1 MTDNNETTSRDR
13 YYKWLLVGLLA
24 VTYFLMHGS
33 RQVFNASL
41 PQIKADLAGHGVTD
55 SQLGLSRTFFLFAY
69 GCMVPFAGIA
79 SDFFRRKWVIVIG
92 TLLFSTSVFFTG
104 FADSM
109 LMFFVLYGFMNGI
122 GQCMIPGAA
131 SSLIAQYHTETRST
145 ALSIYQS
152 ALYVGILVSS
162 VLAGWLGS
170 RSWSLSF
177 NATIAEKGDAA
188 GTAKD
193 VVLTL
198 FTTSGWRISF
208 WIFGGIAI
216 VWIILLA
223 RYLRNTPALKTHDEE
238 VKPKFTDAFKAFAAK
253 PCAWLLTFAFG
264 MLVFGSNCFRTWMPK
279 FMQEKSEWGL
289 TPTSAAFHS
298 VFWFYLGSFIGIA
311 IGARTSD
318 KLSRVR
324 PGIRLTIM
332 AVGLALSAPTMAG
345 MVLVPTLGL
354 SCVMMFL
361 FGLGGGFFDCNL
373 YAGLFDVVAPRYRSA
388 ATGLYLSGAFFL
400 GCPATWALG
409 KVGEHFSLQAGM
421 AIFAVTYALGAVAIF
436 LARGMFYKNDRVE

>member
-1 MTDNNETTSRDR
+1 MGATNLKPRSGDLKDGEAVRLKAAEGSDLT
-13 YYKWLLVGLLA
+13 YKWIMLALLA
-24 VTYFLMHGS
+24 VTYFLMHGA

-41 PQIKADLAGHGVTD
+41 PQIQGDLASHGATD
-55 SQLGLSRTFFLFAY
+55 AQLGLSRTFFLFAY

-79 SDFFRRKWVIVIG
+79 ADFFRRKWVIVIG

-109 LMFFVLYGFMNGI
+109 LMFFILYGFMNGI

-162 VLAGWLGS
+162 VLAGWLGGAS
-170 RSWSLSF
+170 S
-177 NATIAEKGDAA
+177 
-188 GTAKD
+188 
-193 VVLTL
+193 
-198 FTTSGWRISF
+198 SGWRVSF
-208 WIFGGIAI
+208 WVFGGIAV
-216 VWIILLA
+216 VWMFVLTA
-223 RYLRNTPALKTHDEE
+223 FLRNTPALKVHDEE
-238 VKPKFTDAFKAFAAK
+238 VKPKFADAFKAFAAK
-253 PCAWLLTFAFG
+253 PSAWLLTFAFG

-279 FMQEKSEWGL
+279 FMQVADWGL
-289 TPTSAAFHS
+289 TPSSAAFHS

-318 KLSRVR
+318 RLSSRR
-324 PGIRLTIM
+324 RGIRLTIM
-332 AVGLALSAPTMAG
+332 AIGLALSAPTMAG
-345 MVLVPTLGL
+345 MVLVPTLWL
-354 SCVMMFL
+354 SCVMMFF

-388 ATGLYLSGAFFL
+388 AMGLYLSGAFFI

-409 KVGEHFSLQAGM
+409 LVGQHYSLQAGM
-421 AIFAVTYALGAVAIF
+421 AIFGGTYALGALAIF
-436 LARGMFYKNDRVE
+436 VARAFFFHRDKVEG

>member
-1 MTDNNETTSRDR
+1 
-13 YYKWLLVGLLA
+13 
-24 VTYFLMHGS
+24 
-33 RQVFNASL
+33 
-41 PQIKADLAGHGVTD
+41 
-55 SQLGLSRTFFLFAY
+55 
-69 GCMVPFAGIA
+69 
-79 SDFFRRKWVIVIG
+79 
-92 TLLFSTSVFFTG
+92 VFFTG

-109 LMFFVLYGFMNGI
+109 LMFFIMYGFLNGI
-122 GQCMIPGAA
+122 GQCMVPGAA

-152 ALYVGILVSS
+152 ALYVGILASS
-162 VLAGWLGS
+162 GLAGWLGGAS
-170 RSWSLSF
+170 R
-177 NATIAEKGDAA
+177 D
-188 GTAKD
+188 
-193 VVLTL
+193 
-198 FTTSGWRISF
+198 GWRVSF
-208 WIFGGIAI
+208 WIFGGVAV
-216 VWIILLA
+216 VWIVLLSLF
-223 RYLRNTPALKTHDEE
+223 LRNTPALKVHDEE
-238 VKPKFTDAFKAFAAK
+238 VKPKFTDALKAFASK

-264 MLVFGSNCFRTWMPK
+264 MLVFGSNCFRTWMPA
-279 FMQEKSEWGL
+279 FMQAKTEWGL
-289 TPTSAAFHS
+289 TPASAALHS
-298 VFWFYLGSFIGIA
+298 VGWFYLGSFIGIA

-345 MVLVPTLGL
+345 MVLVPTLWL

-388 ATGLYLSGAFFL
+388 AMGLYLSGAFFL

-436 LARGMFYKNDRVE
+436 LARGVFYKNDRVE

>member
-1 MTDNNETTSRDR
+1 MNLEEKNDR
-13 YYKWLLVGLLA
+13 IYKWAMLAMLA
-24 VTYFLMHGS
+24 VTYFLMHGA

-41 PQIKADLAGHGVTD
+41 PQIQNDLASHGATD
-55 SQLGLSRTFFLFAY
+55 AQLGLSRTFFLFAY

-79 SDFFRRKWVIVIG
+79 ADFFRRKWVIVIG

-109 LMFFVLYGFMNGI
+109 LMFFIMYGFMNGI

-162 VLAGWLGS
+162 VLAGYLGGAS
-170 RSWSLSF
+170 S
-177 NATIAEKGDAA
+177 
-188 GTAKD
+188 
-193 VVLTL
+193 
-198 FTTSGWRISF
+198 SGWRISF
-208 WIFGGIAI
+208 WIFGGVAV
-216 VWIILLA
+216 VWIFVLTVF
-223 RYLRNTPALKTHDEE
+223 LRNTPALKVHDEE
-238 VKPKFTDAFKAFAAK
+238 VKPKFSDAFKAFAAK
-253 PCAWLLTFAFG
+253 PSAWLLTFAFG

-279 FMQEKSEWGL
+279 FMQNAGWDL
-289 TPTSAAFHS
+289 TPGAAAFHS

-318 KLSRVR
+318 KLSSKRH
-324 PGIRLTIM
+324 GIRLSIM
-332 AVGLALSAPTMAG
+332 AIGLALSAPTMAG
-345 MVLVPTLGL
+345 MVLVPTLWL

-388 ATGLYLSGAFFL
+388 AMGLYLSGAFFI

-409 KVGEHFSLQAGM
+409 KVGEHYSLQAGM
-421 AIFAVTYALGAVAIF
+421 AIFACTYALGALAIF
-436 LARGMFYKNDRVE
+436 AARMFFFKRDHVES

>member
-1 MTDNNETTSRDR
+1 MTDCNETKSSDR
-13 YYKWLLVGLLA
+13 VYKWLMLVMLA

-41 PQIKADLAGHGVTD
+41 PQIKVDLAGHGATD
-55 SQLGLSRTFFLFAY
+55 AQLGLSRTFFLFAY

-79 SDFFRRKWVIVIG
+79 ADFFRRKWVIVIG

-109 LMFFVLYGFMNGI
+109 LMFFIMYGFMNGI

-170 RSWSLSF
+170 THDWQFSF
-177 NATIAEKGDAA
+177 VKANADQMEN
-188 GTAKD
+188 
-193 VVLTL
+193 VVVPLVK
-198 FTTSGWRISF
+198 SGWRLAF
-208 WIFGGIAI
+208 WVFGGIAV
-216 VWIILLA
+216 VWMFVLA
-223 RYLRNTPALKTHDEE
+223 VFLRNTPALKVHDEE
-238 VKPKFTDAFKAFAAK
+238 VKPKFADAFKAFAAK
-253 PCAWLLTFAFG
+253 PSAWLLTFAFG

-279 FMQEKSEWGL
+279 FMQAVDWGL
-289 TPTSAAFHS
+289 TPSSAAFHS

-318 KLSRVR
+318 RLSAKRR
-324 PGIRLTIM
+324 GIRLTIM
-332 AVGLALSAPTMAG
+332 AIGLALSAPTMAG
-345 MVLVPTLGL
+345 MVLVPSLWL
-354 SCVMMFL
+354 SCVMMFF

-388 ATGLYLSGAFFL
+388 AMGLYLSGAFFI

-409 KVGEHFSLQAGM
+409 LVGQHYSLQAGM
-421 AIFAVTYALGAVAIF
+421 AIFGGTYALGALAIF
-436 LARGMFYKNDRVE
+436 AARAFFFQRDKVEG